1 MILRTKY
8 SSEINRDDYDKEVV
22 VAGWVQ
28 DVRKLG
34 SIAFIQLRD
43 RDGVIQV
50 TALKKELNPELFKRL
65 TEVPRESVIS
75 VKGVV
80 KENKEAK
87 AGFEILPKNVKIISV
102 AKTPLPIGVVDKV
115 STEIETRFDHRFM
128 DLRKPEVQ
136 SIFKIRHTMLRSVRE
151 EFLFNDFIEIHTPK
165 IVATATEGGT
175 NLFRMQYFEEKA
187 FLNQSPQLYKQM
199 MMATGLDRVFEIG
212 PVFRA
217 EEHDTVRHLNEFT
230 SIDIEM
236 AFADEEDVMKIL
248 EKIIQKIISMAN
260 KENKKELSIL
270 NIKIPVPETPF
281 KRVDYSECVELIK
294 SKNVDVVDGEDFSME
309 ATKAI
314 AEEFKDFYFITK
326 WPTKT
331 KPFYVQ
337 TFENNPDLCRAF
349 DLMHNENEVTS
360 GAQRVHDVNLLKERI
375 REQGLN
381 PENFKYYIEAFEYG
395 MPPHAGWGLGV
406 ERMLTILTNAKNIR
420 ECVLFPRDR
429 RRLIP

>member
-128 DLRKPEVQ
+128 DLRKPEIQ
-136 SIFKIRHTMLRSVRE
+136 SIFRIRHTMLRAVRE
-151 EFLFNDFIEIHTPK
+151 EFLSNDFIEIHTPK

>member
-1 MILRTKY
+1 MRLRTKY
-8 SSEINRDDYDKEVV
+8 SSEINKNDYDKEVV
-22 VAGWVQ
+22 VAGWTQ

-43 RDGVIQV
+43 RDGIIQV
-50 TALKKELNPELFKRL
+50 TALKKELKPELFKKL
-65 TEVPRESVIS
+65 TEIPRESVIS
-75 VKGVV
+75 VKGAV

-87 AGFEILPKNVKIISV
+87 SGFEILPENVKIISV

-136 SIFKIRHTMLRSVRE
+136 SIFKIRHTMLRAVRE
-151 EFLFNDFIEIHTPK
+151 EFLSNDFIEIHTPK

-175 NLFRMQYFEEKA
+175 NLFQVQYFEEKA
-187 FLNQSPQLYKQM
+187 FLNQSPQLYKQI

-212 PVFRA
+212 PAFRA

-230 SIDIEM
+230 SIDMEI

-248 EKIIQKIISMAN
+248 EKVIQKIISMVN
-260 KENKKELSIL
+260 KENKKELNTL

-281 KRVDYSECVELIK
+281 KRIDYSECVELIK

-309 ATKAI
+309 ATKTI

-337 TFENNPDLCRAF
+337 TFENNPEICRAF
-349 DLMHNENEVTS
+349 DLMYNENEVTS

-381 PENFKYYIEAFEYG
+381 PENFKYYLEAFEYG

-429 RRLIP
+429 RRLVP

>member
-50 TALKKELNPELFKRL
+50 TALKKELNPELFKGL

-75 VKGVV
+75 VKGIV

-128 DLRKPEVQ
+128 DLRKPEIQ
-136 SIFKIRHTMLRSVRE
+136 SIFKIRHTMIKAVRE
-151 EFLFNDFIEIHTPK
+151 EFLSNDFIEIHTPK

-175 NLFRMQYFEEKA
+175 NLFPIQYFEEKA

>member
-8 SSEINRDDYDKEVV
+8 SSEITENDYDKEVV

-43 RDGVIQV
+43 RDGIIQV
-50 TALKKELNPELFKRL
+50 TALKKELNPELFKKL
-65 TEVPRESVIS
+65 TEIPRESVIS
-75 VKGVV
+75 VKGAV

-87 AGFEILPKNVKIISV
+87 SGFEILPENVKMISV

-136 SIFKIRHTMLRSVRE
+136 SIFKIRHTMLRAVRE
-151 EFLFNDFIEIHTPK
+151 EFLSNDFIEIHTPK

-175 NLFRMQYFEEKA
+175 NLFPVQYFEEKA

-212 PVFRA
+212 PAFRA

-230 SIDIEM
+230 SIDMEI
-236 AFADEEDVMKIL
+236 AFADENDVMSIL
-248 EKIIQKIISMAN
+248 EKIIQKIISMVN
-260 KENKKELSIL
+260 KENKKELSTL

-281 KRVDYSECVELIK
+281 KRVNYSECVELIK

-337 TFENNPDLCRAF
+337 PFENNPEICRAF
-349 DLMHNENEVTS
+349 DLMYYEKEITS
-360 GAQRVHDVNLLKERI
+360 GAQRVYDVNLLKERMK
-375 REQGLN
+375 EQGLSQ
-381 PENFKYYIEAFEYG
+381 ENFRYYLESFEYG

-429 RRLIP
+429 RRMIP

>member
-8 SSEINRDDYDKEVV
+8 SSEINKNDYDKEVV
-22 VAGWVQ
+22 VAGWTQ

-34 SIAFIQLRD
+34 SIAFIQMRD
-43 RDGVIQV
+43 RDGIIQI
-50 TALKKELNPELFKRL
+50 TALKKELKPELFKKL
-65 TEVPRESVIS
+65 TEIPRESVIS
-75 VKGVV
+75 IKGTV

-87 AGFEILPKNVKIISV
+87 AGFEILPENVEIISA

-136 SIFKIRHTMLRSVRE
+136 SIFKIRHTMLRAVRE
-151 EFLFNDFIEIHTPK
+151 EFLSNDFIEIHTPK

-175 NLFRMQYFEEKA
+175 NLFPVQYFEEKA

-212 PVFRA
+212 PAFRA

-230 SIDIEM
+230 SIDVEM

-248 EKIIQKIISMAN
+248 EKIIQKIISMVN
-260 KENKKELSIL
+260 KENKKELNTL
-270 NIKIPVPETPF
+270 NVKIPVPETPF
-281 KRVDYSECVELIK
+281 KRVNYSECVELIK

-337 TFENNPDLCRAF
+337 TFENNPEICRAF
-349 DLMHNENEVTS
+349 DLMYYEKEITS
-360 GAQRVHDVNLLKERI
+360 GAQRVYDVNILKERMK
-375 REQGLN
+375 EQGLSQ
-381 PENFKYYIEAFEYG
+381 ENFRYYLESFEYG

-429 RRLIP
+429 RRMIP

>member
-8 SSEINRDDYDKEVV
+8 SSEINKNDYDKEVV
-22 VAGWVQ
+22 VAGWTQ

-34 SIAFIQLRD
+34 KVAFIQLRD
-43 RDGVIQV
+43 RDGIIQV
-50 TALKKELNPELFKRL
+50 TALKKELKPELFKKL
-65 TEVPRESVIS
+65 TEIPRESVIS
-75 VKGVV
+75 VKGAV

-87 AGFEILPKNVKIISV
+87 AGFEIIPENVEIISV

-136 SIFKIRHTMLRSVRE
+136 SIFKIRHTMLRAVRE
-151 EFLFNDFIEIHTPK
+151 EFLSNDFIEIHTPK

-175 NLFRMQYFEEKA
+175 NLFRIQYFEEKA

-212 PVFRA
+212 PAFRA

-230 SIDIEM
+230 SIDMEM
-236 AFADEEDVMKIL
+236 AFADENNVMKIL
-248 EKIIQKIISMAN
+248 ERSIKKIILMVN
-260 KENKKELSIL
+260 EENKKELDTL
-270 NIKIPVPETPF
+270 NMKIQIPEIPF
-281 KRVDYSECVELIK
+281 RRIEYSECVELIK
-294 SKNVDVVDGEDFSME
+294 SKNVGVADGEDFSME
-309 ATKAI
+309 ATKAL
-314 AEEFKDFYFITK
+314 AEELKGFYFITS
-326 WPTKT
+326 WPTST

-337 TFENNPDLCRAF
+337 PFENNPELCRAF
-349 DLMHNENEVTS
+349 DLMYDEKEIAS
-360 GAQRVHDVNLLKERI
+360 GAQRVHDINLLKERMK
-375 REQGLN
+375 EQGLN
-381 PENFKYYIEAFEYG
+381 PENFRYYLESFEYG

-406 ERMLTILTNAKNIR
+406 ERILTILTDAKNIR

-429 RRLIP
+429 RRLVP

>member
-8 SSEINRDDYDKEVV
+8 SSEINKNDYDKEVV
-22 VAGWVQ
+22 VAGWTQ

-34 SIAFIQLRD
+34 SIAFIQMRD
-43 RDGVIQV
+43 RDGIIQI
-50 TALKKELNPELFKRL
+50 TALKKELKPELFKKL
-65 TEVPRESVIS
+65 TEIPRESVIS
-75 VKGVV
+75 VKGTV

-87 AGFEILPKNVKIISV
+87 AGFEILPENVEIISV

-136 SIFKIRHTMLRSVRE
+136 SIFKIRHTMLRAVRE
-151 EFLFNDFIEIHTPK
+151 EFLSNDFIEIHTPK

-175 NLFRMQYFEEKA
+175 NLFPVQYFEEKA

-212 PVFRA
+212 PAFRA

-230 SIDIEM
+230 SIDMEI

-248 EKIIQKIISMAN
+248 EKIIQKIISMVN
-260 KENKKELSIL
+260 KENKKELSTL

-281 KRVDYSECVELIK
+281 KRVNYSECVELIK
-294 SKNVDVVDGEDFSME
+294 SKNVDVGDGEDFSME

-337 TFENNPDLCRAF
+337 PFENNPELCRAF
-349 DLMHNENEVTS
+349 DLMYYEKEITS
-360 GAQRVHDVNLLKERI
+360 GAQRVYEVNILKERMK
-375 REQGLN
+375 EQGLN

-429 RRLIP
+429 RRMIP

>member
-128 DLRKPEVQ
+128 DLRKPEIQ
-136 SIFKIRHTMLRSVRE
+136 SIFKIRHTMIKAVRE

-217 EEHDTVRHLNEFT
+217 EEHDTIRHLNEFT
-230 SIDIEM
+230 SIDMEM

>member
-65 TEVPRESVIS
+65 TEVPRESIIS

-128 DLRKPEVQ
+128 DLRKPEIQ
-136 SIFKIRHTMLRSVRE
+136 SIFRIRHTMLRAVRE
-151 EFLFNDFIEIHTPK
+151 EFLSNDFIEIHTPK

>member
-8 SSEINRDDYDKEVV
+8 SSEITENDYDEEVV

-43 RDGVIQV
+43 RDGIIQV
-50 TALKKELNPELFKRL
+50 TALKKELKPELFKKL
-65 TEVPRESVIS
+65 TEISRESVIS
-75 VKGVV
+75 VKGTV

-87 AGFEILPKNVKIISV
+87 AGFEILPENVEIISV

-136 SIFKIRHTMLRSVRE
+136 SIFKIRHTMLRAVRE
-151 EFLFNDFIEIHTPK
+151 EFLSNDFIEIHTPK

-175 NLFRMQYFEEKA
+175 NLFPVQYFEEKA

-212 PVFRA
+212 PAFRA

-230 SIDIEM
+230 SIDMEM

-248 EKIIQKIISMAN
+248 EKIIQKIISMVN
-260 KENKKELSIL
+260 KENKKELNTL

-281 KRVDYSECVELIK
+281 KRVDYSECVDLIK

-337 TFENNPDLCRAF
+337 TFENNPELCRAF
-349 DLMHNENEVTS
+349 DLMHNEKEITS
-360 GAQRVHDVNLLKERI
+360 GAQRVHDVNILKERI
-375 REQGLN
+375 KEQGLN
-381 PENFKYYIEAFEYG
+381 PENFKYYLEAFEYG

-429 RRLIP
+429 GRLVP